1 MSGRPVRVALFPD
14 SLNEINGVANTCRN
28 WVAYVHRNRF
38 PMLVVSA
45 AAKTEFRQEGTIS
58 RLDLQRG
65 PLAFSVEKDLGFDA
79 TLVLF
84 RYHKMVVKALREF
97 RPEVVHI
104 TGPGDIGMIG
114 AARPQSRNPHCR
126 LLADQRSRVRRAPRR
141 SHPAALVLRRPAR
154 QLLQTIERLSF
165 RLAAL
170 YYKAARFH
178 YAPNQELI
186 EMLRAA
192 SGKPCSLM
200 ERGVDLA
207 LFNPAHRDP
216 RQRRP
221 VRHRLRRA
229 ALHGEKSPQLRPPG
243 QSRPSRRL
251 PARQVRLRG
260 TRRRGKVA

>member
-104 TGPGDIGMIG
+104 TGPGDIGMMGAMIAHNLG
-114 AARPQSRNPHCR
+114 IPIAASWQTNIHEYAARR
-126 LLADQRSRVRRAPRR
+126 ADLILPRWFSGAPR
-141 SHPAALVLRRPAR
+141 AN
-154 QLLQTIERLSF
+154 LLQTIERLSF
-165 RLAAL
+165 RLAVL

-178 YAPNQELI
+178 YRSQP
-186 EMLRAA
+186 
-192 SGKPCSLM
+192 G
-200 ERGVDLA
+200 
-207 LFNPAHRDP
+207 AHRQCCAP
-216 RQRRP
+216 PPASP
-221 VRHRLRRA
+221 VR
-229 ALHGEKSPQLRPPG
+229 
-243 QSRPSRRL
+243 
-251 PARQVRLRG
+251 
-260 TRRRGKVA
+260 